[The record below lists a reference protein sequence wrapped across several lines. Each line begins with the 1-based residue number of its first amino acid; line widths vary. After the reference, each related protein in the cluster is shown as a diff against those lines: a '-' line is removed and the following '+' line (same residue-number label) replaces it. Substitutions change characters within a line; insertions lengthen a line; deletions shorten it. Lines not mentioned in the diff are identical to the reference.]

1 MEADGGCVF
10 GAAAA
15 GHCFTRPRRPAAAW
29 CQGSPAPSSSTCHS
43 LYHHKHGTQQSS
55 VNQDKPIS
63 LKHIYKI
70 IQFKK
75 YSWRLH
81 TVTSRRDIFGRF
93 SKESCC
99 LPLVSI
105 LNYMENVRT
114 KHIERQQTS
123 GHCAGQ
129 ARISGH
135 LLWCP
140 WVLLLPAL
148 QTGCCGAVV
157 VLLDGRHLATQN
169 LDSSTAAA
177 FRHTT
182 AVQHSEQRCCGSGA
196 VVVRSSVCCPPPPH
210 HHHSISAVGAV
221 AAILSRNHRTT
232 AALLLLLWALI
243 KLFSPRWCSYITSL
257 QISTIYS
264 QL

>member
-1 MEADGGCVF
+1 MSFIISSQTWNSAVF
-10 GAAAA
+10 
-15 GHCFTRPRRPAAAW
+15 F
-29 CQGSPAPSSSTCHS
+29 
-43 LYHHKHGTQQSS
+43 
-55 VNQDKPIS
+55 NQDKPIS

-81 TVTSRRDIFGRF
+81 TVSSRRDIFGRF

-157 VLLDGRHLATQN
+157 LLW
-169 LDSSTAAA
+169 
-177 FRHTT
+177 
-182 AVQHSEQRCCGSGA
+182 CCGWS
-196 VVVRSSVCCPPPPH
+196 PPRHPKPRQLHRCSLPPH
-210 HHHSISAVGAV
+210 HRSAAQRAALLWRWCRCCPLFRVLPTTTTPPPHHSISAVGAV